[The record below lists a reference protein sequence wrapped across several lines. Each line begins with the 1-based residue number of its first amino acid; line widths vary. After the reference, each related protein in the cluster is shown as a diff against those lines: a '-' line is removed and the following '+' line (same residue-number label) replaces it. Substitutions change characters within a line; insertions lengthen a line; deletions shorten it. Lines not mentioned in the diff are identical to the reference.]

1 MACLRRLCLL
11 QETDP
16 TVTIAVQ
23 TGAVG
28 VEALVV
34 VLHLPDDLA
43 AIRGHRL
50 LHLVDDTTRVHAHV
64 RDHRLCRALH
74 LHHLAASALL
84 HPPVAHRL
92 AHRLVCATSALLPAV
107 EDVLP
112 PIRRRIGQETEGI
125 LLSKMMQGQTG
136 EEGNI
141 LKISLDEVAV
151 VLRQVVL
158 RCPLVRSHQGA
169 GVEAEAVTSR
179 LCRVLSAS
187 PFFRLSDMY

>member
-1 MACLRRLCLL
+1 M
-11 QETDP
+11 T
-16 TVTIAVQ
+16 TGVQ

-34 VLHLPDDLA
+34 VLHLPDDLV

-50 LHLVDDTTRVHAHV
+50 RHLVDDTTRVHAHV
-64 RDHRLCRALH
+64 RDHRLCRALR
-74 LHHLAASALL
+74 LHHLAANALL
-84 HPPVAHRL
+84 RLPVAPRL
-92 AHRLVCATSALLPAV
+92 LHRLVCATSALLPVV

-112 PIRRRIGQETEGI
+112 PIRRRIGQETEGV
-125 LLSKMMQGQTG
+125 LLLKMMQGQTG

-151 VLRQVVL
+151 VLRQVVR

-169 GVEAEAVTSR
+169 EAEAATSR
-179 LCRVLSAS
+179 LYRVLSAS
-187 PFFRLSDMY
+187 PLFRLSDMYDYFNKTDLAS